1 MYNFQVVIYAEDNG
15 IPEKKRGYCTVV
27 IKIIDVND
35 WPPVF
40 DPVTVL
46 SVNENAPVGFVVGK
60 LTATDRDTGDNA
72 FVQYG
77 LTGNEELPHCTGA
90 AVTVLGEQT
99 ASCVSSTNPF
109 PQEPR
114 SFTCGSFGILLIYAH
129 TAFRLTEWELILQQL
144 RVAALFI
151 ILPILLKISF

>member
-1 MYNFQVVIYAEDNG
+1 MCNFQVVVYAEDDG

-46 SVNENAPVGFVVGK
+46 SVNENAPVGFVVGRV
-60 LTATDRDTGDNA
+60 TATDRDTGDNA
-72 FVQYG
+72 FVLYG
-77 LTGNEELPHCTGA
+77 LAGNGELLHCTGTT
-90 AVTVLGEQT
+90 VTVSGEHT
-99 ASCVSSTNPF
+99 ASCVSSANPF

-114 SFTCGSFGILLIYAH
+114 SFAYSSFGILLIYAH
-129 TAFRLTEWELILQQL
+129 TAFELMEWELVLQQL
-144 RVAALFI
+144 
-151 ILPILLKISF
+151 